1 MKANKSMVIPTI
13 DGVDHI
19 HVNMGGKTEIGRI
32 LAFNYNKRFNVPNAG
47 SFSTATCFVN
57 WMNTGDE
64 LARHN
69 PRYKIEGRVSHFREY
84 LLFAKYYQLLKI
96 SQVVAAEFEGKEDLC
111 FVDYKTYPSGVKEL
125 SAWVAYAPMA
135 KQMVEFIAS
144 GEAVGNKEFPWPNG
158 IGEFVKNK
166 IIEIGKVFSP
176 ELQDAGTVGATPK
189 PKPKTKQRKAPKV
202 ETVQSVETPEE
213 TPEETPAP

>member
-1 MKANKSMVIPTI
+1 MKANKAMAIPAV

-69 PRYKIEGRVSHFREY
+69 PRYKIEGRVSNFREY
-84 LLFAKYYQLLKI
+84 LLFAKYYQLLKV
-96 SQVVAAEFEGKEDLC
+96 SQVLATEFKGKEDLW
-111 FVDYKTYPSGVKEL
+111 FVDYRTYPSGVKEL
-125 SAWVAYAPMA
+125 SAWAAYAPLA
-135 KQMVEFIAS
+135 KKMVEFIVG
-144 GEAVGNKEFPWPNG
+144 GEAAGNKEFPWPND
-158 IGEFVKNK
+158 IGNFVKTK
-166 IIEIGKVFSP
+166 IAEIGKVFSP
-176 ELQDAGTVGATPK
+176 DLQ
-189 PKPKTKQRKAPKV
+189 
-202 ETVQSVETPEE
+202 ETPV
-213 TPEETPAP
+213 TETPAKPAAKERKPSNSSKPKAVQTEAVTEQ

>member
-1 MKANKSMVIPTI
+1 MKANKSMAIPTV

-19 HVNMGGKTEIGRI
+19 HVNMGGKTEIGRM

-69 PRYKIEGRVSHFREY
+69 PRYKIEGRVNNFREC
-84 LLFAKYYQLLKI
+84 LLFAKYYQLLKL
-96 SQVVAAEFEGKEDLC
+96 SQALAVEFKGKEDLW

-125 SAWVAYAPMA
+125 SAWASYAPLA
-135 KQMVEFIAS
+135 KKMVEFIVG
-144 GEAVGNKEFPWPNG
+144 GEAVGNKEFPWPND
-158 IGEFVKNK
+158 IGNFVKAK
-166 IIEIGKVFSP
+166 IAEIGKVFSP
-176 ELQDAGTVGATPK
+176 DLQEAPVVEAPVK
-189 PKPKTKQRKAPKV
+189 PRTKERKASSAPKAQP
-202 ETVQSVETPEE
+202 VQVAEE
-213 TPEETPAP
+213 VAPQ